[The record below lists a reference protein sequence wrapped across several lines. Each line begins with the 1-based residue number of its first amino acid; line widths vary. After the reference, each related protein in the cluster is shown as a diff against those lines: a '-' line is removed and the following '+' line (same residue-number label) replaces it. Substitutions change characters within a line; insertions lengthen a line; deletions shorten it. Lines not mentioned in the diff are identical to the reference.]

1 MDAVKFIK
9 EEIRM
14 CAESRDCC
22 DCPLFDTIYCS
33 ASPKKR
39 SQEEAVEIVRRVE
52 VWSTA
57 HPHKTRQ
64 DAFLEQYPNAS
75 LDRRGVLTLCPKHL
89 YCEFSCIDMNDTEN
103 HKRIKNCNTCCSEFW
118 LQEVE

>member
-64 DAFLEQYPNAS
+64 DAVLEQWPNAEIRN
-75 LDRRGVLTLCPKHL
+75 DNVLSACPKVFDRNFVCHFEDEI
-89 YCEFSCIDMNDTEN
+89 Y
-103 HKRIKNCNTCCSEFW
+103 NTCSDCHRKFW
-118 LQEVE
+118 MQEVK

>member
-33 ASPKKR
+33 ASPKNAHKKR
-39 SQEEAVEIVRRVE
+39 Q
-52 VWSTA
+52 
-57 HPHKTRQ
+57 K
-64 DAFLEQYPNAS
+64 L
-75 LDRRGVLTLCPKHL
+75 
-89 YCEFSCIDMNDTEN
+89 
-103 HKRIKNCNTCCSEFW
+103 
-118 LQEVE
+118 

>member
-39 SQEEAVEIVRRVE
+39 SQEEAVEIVRRVK

-64 DAFLEQYPNAS
+64 DVSRYRRYIAAFWN
-75 LDRRGVLTLCPKHL
+75 RRTDNGKKI
-89 YCEFSCIDMNDTEN
+89 Y
-103 HKRIKNCNTCCSEFW
+103 
-118 LQEVE
+118 

>member
-52 VWSTA
+52 VWSIA
-57 HPHKTRQ
+57 HSYKTRQ
-64 DAFLEQYPNAS
+64 DAEEGKYKINTSAYARSCNDVLDYYIQKLEEEANKWE
-75 LDRRGVLTLCPKHL
+75 L
-89 YCEFSCIDMNDTEN
+89 I
-103 HKRIKNCNTCCSEFW
+103 
-118 LQEVE
+118 

>member
-14 CAESRDCC
+14 CAKSRDCC

-39 SQEEAVEIVRRVE
+39 SQEEAEEIVRRVE
-52 VWSTA
+52 TWSIA
-57 HPHKTRQ
+57 HSYKTRQ
-64 DAFLEQYPNAS
+64 DAVLEQWPNAEICN
-75 LDRRGVLTLCPKHL
+75 DNVLSACPKVFDRNFVCHSEDEI
-89 YCEFSCIDMNDTEN
+89 Y
-103 HKRIKNCNTCCSEFW
+103 NTCSDCRRKFW
-118 LQEVE
+118 MQEVE